1 MTALVNFLVG
11 YLASFVGLIPPGLL
25 NMTAA
30 KIGVK
35 QGRKPALI
43 FSIGVIVVVCI
54 QTGLGL
60 AFARYIEQHP
70 EIVDILQKVT
80 LGIFLAL
87 TFYFFALAKD
97 TRREI
102 PKGVKRS
109 KTNRFLYGI
118 LLSALNMLPIPY
130 WVYVSISLS
139 ALGWFFFNPQVL
151 GWAIFGSAMGTFSM
165 LLIYIYFFRRKLPI
179 GNFGFN
185 LNYLLG
191 AITGLISL
199 ITVIRIW
206 QQCNT

>member
-139 ALGWFFFNPQVL
+139 ALGWFFFDPQIL
-151 GWAIFGSAMGTFSM
+151 GWAVFGSAMGTFSM

-206 QQCNT
+206 QRM

>member
-1 MTALVNFLVG
+1 MTALVNFIVG
-11 YLASFVGLIPPGLL
+11 YLASLIGLIPPGLL

-35 QGRKPALI
+35 QGRKPAMV
-43 FSIGVIVVVCI
+43 FSLGVLIVVCL

-60 AFARYIEQHP
+60 AFARYIERHP
-70 EIVDILQKVT
+70 EVVDLLQKVA
-80 LGIFLAL
+80 LGIFLVL
-87 TFYFFALAKD
+87 TFYFFVLAKD

-109 KTNRFLYGI
+109 KTNRFLYGL
-118 LLSALNMLPIPY
+118 LLSALNLLPIPY

-139 ALGWFFFNPQVL
+139 ALGWFFFDPLVI
-151 GWAIFGSAMGTFSM
+151 GWAILGSAMGTFSM
-165 LLIYIYFFRRKLPI
+165 LLLYIHFFRRKLPI

-191 AITGLISL
+191 TITALISI
-199 ITVIRIW
+199 ITVIRLW
-206 QQCNT
+206 QRW

>member
-191 AITGLISL
+191 VITGLISL

-206 QQCNT
+206 QRM

>member
-1 MTALVNFLVG
+1 MTAIVNFIVG
-11 YLASFVGLIPPGLL
+11 YLASLIGLIPPGLL

-35 QGRKPALI
+35 QGRKPAMV
-43 FSIGVIVVVCI
+43 FSLGVLIVVCL

-60 AFARYIEQHP
+60 AFARYIERHP
-70 EIVDILQKVT
+70 EVGDVLQKVA

-87 TFYFFALAKD
+87 TFYFFVLAKD

-109 KTNRFLYGI
+109 KTNRFLYGL
-118 LLSALNMLPIPY
+118 LLSALNLLPIPY

-139 ALGWFFFNPQVL
+139 ALGWFFFDPLVI
-151 GWAIFGSAMGTFSM
+151 GWAILGSAMGTFSM
-165 LLIYIYFFRRKLPI
+165 LLLYIHFFRRKLPI
-179 GNFGFN
+179 GNFGVN

-191 AITGLISL
+191 TITALISI
-199 ITVIRIW
+199 ITVIRLW
-206 QQCNT
+206 QRW

>member
-1 MTALVNFLVG
+1 MTALVNFFVG
-11 YLASFVGLIPPGLL
+11 YLASFIGLIPPGLL

-43 FSIGVIVVVCI
+43 FSVGVIVVVCV

-87 TFYFFALAKD
+87 TFYFFVLAKD

-118 LLSALNMLPIPY
+118 LLSSLNMLPIPY

-139 ALGWFFFNPQVL
+139 ALGWFFFDPQVI
-151 GWAIFGSAMGTFSM
+151 GWAIFGSAIGTFSM

-185 LNYLLG
+185 LNYFLG

-206 QQCNT
+206 QRM